1 MITATDIPSA
11 IELLQS
17 KFDTTWPH
25 IQAAREAAGRKREE
39 IMGVLLASKQKFSS
53 GDTSLVVF
61 GSLARDEWT
70 SQSDLDWGLP
80 IDSQA
85 HPEHLK
91 VAQTIAKLFRENE
104 LGKDPGPTGV
114 FGNMIFSHELVHQVG
129 GNDDT
134 NSNTTRRLL
143 LLLESTPIGVGDA
156 YNRVVRVI
164 LERYFETATNLL
176 TPDQSR
182 YRVPRFLL
190 NDIVRFWRTM
200 AVDFASKQRER
211 PSGGWALRNI
221 KLRMSRKLIFVAG
234 LLTCFSCYSKR
245 LPILHTEP
253 EKSAG
258 VVIEHLSGYVNK
270 TPLQI
275 LADALLGYD
284 NRRETVLA
292 LFNSY
297 DAFLEC
303 LDNEGQRV
311 HLDKLSFEASKDDKV
326 FQHTREISHQFQQGL
341 DNLFF
346 QDSKELQQLI
356 QKYGIF

>member
-1 MITATDIPSA
+1 M
-11 IELLQS
+11 
-17 KFDTTWPH
+17 
-25 IQAAREAAGRKREE
+25 
-39 IMGVLLASKQKFSS
+39 
-53 GDTSLVVF
+53 SLVVF

-70 SQSDLDWGLP
+70 SQSDLDWGLL

-91 VAQTIAKLFRENE
+91 VAQTIAKLFKENE
-104 LGKDPGPTGV
+104 LGKDPGPNGV

-129 GNDDT
+129 GENDT

-143 LLLESTPIGVGDA
+143 LLLESTPIGTVDA
-156 YNRVVRVI
+156 YNRVVRAI
-164 LERYFETATNLL
+164 LERYFETDTNLL

-234 LLTCFSCYSKR
+234 LLTCFSCYLKG
-245 LPILHTEP
+245 LPILQNDP
-253 EKSAG
+253 EKSTG
-258 VVIEHLSGYVNK
+258 VLIEHLNGYVNK
-270 TPLQI
+270 APLQI
-275 LADALLGYD
+275 LADALLVYD
-284 NRRETVLA
+284 VRRETVLA

-303 LDNEGQRV
+303 LDNDDQRG
-311 HLDKLSFEASKDDKV
+311 HLEKLSFENSNSDTV
-326 FQHTREISHQFQQGL
+326 FQHMGEIGHQFQQGL
-341 DNLFF
+341 DNIFF
-346 QDSKELQQLI
+346 RDSEDLQQLI